1 MFNQR
6 LPLTLDSITKVH
18 NHFNMNKRFS
28 KELYDE
34 SNTVAMSTAVT
45 ILETICDGK
54 AYRLDVPL
62 HMQEESY
69 KSHDF
74 VISRLHDKGTTN
86 VYVEA
91 ERKLVWGTS
100 GKWEGFNTIDVPH
113 RKAQS
118 KADLFVM
125 VNAKN
130 DTAAI
135 ARMKD
140 IISSPVETKKTIYT
154 DAEKFFKV
162 GLDKF
167 KFYYDV
173 CSVNRSKDMYML
185 NYFTSW
191 TEIKANGDL
200 F

>member
-1 MFNQR
+1 
-6 LPLTLDSITKVH
+6 
-18 NHFNMNKRFS
+18 MNKRFS

-74 VISRLHDKGTTN
+74 VISRLHDTGTTN
-86 VYVEA
+86 VYVEV
-91 ERKLVWGTS
+91 EKKRVWGTS
-100 GKWEGFNTIDVPH
+100 GKWEGFSTIDVPY
-113 RKAQS
+113 RKSES
-118 KADLFVM
+118 KANLFVM
-125 VNAKN
+125 VNNNN

-135 ARMKD
+135 ARMSD
-140 IISSPVETKKTIYT
+140 VVSSPIESKRTIYT
-154 DAEKFFKV
+154 DDEKFFKV

-167 KFYYDV
+167 KFYYNV
-173 CSVNRSKDMYML
+173 APRGSHLYML
-185 NYFTSW
+185 NYVDSW
-191 TEIKANGDL
+191 IEIKPNGDI